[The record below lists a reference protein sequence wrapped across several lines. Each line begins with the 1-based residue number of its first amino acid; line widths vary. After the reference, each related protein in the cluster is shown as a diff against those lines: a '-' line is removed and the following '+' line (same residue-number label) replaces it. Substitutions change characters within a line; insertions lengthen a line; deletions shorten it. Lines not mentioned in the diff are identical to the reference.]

1 MENYKIKA
9 LWAKKKEED
18 GSFYWLPLL
27 QHLKDTKNVTNF
39 LWEHWLSEGQRE
51 IVNSSLEL
59 KDNEFLEGN
68 ELALLLALTHDIGKA
83 TPAFQTKKAF
93 TNSRDLDLELLEKLE
108 SRGFKEIYSLSLP
121 SANKSHHS
129 IAGQYLLSQHGVKE
143 DFATIVGAH
152 HGKPVQSIKDVE
164 EQAYYP
170 TNYYQVEDKHSPL
183 YQNWQTIQEELF
195 TWALEEANFQSVDA
209 IPSIKQ
215 PAQVI
220 LLGLLIM
227 ADWIASN
234 EEYFPLLS
242 LDEEEIFDQESRFVE
257 GISKWRKTTNWEPEY
272 LPDWDELYEK
282 RFGFKPRNVQ
292 SVLTQVIA
300 DADEPGIVI
309 LEAPMGLGKT
319 EAALVVAE
327 QLANKSGRSGIFFGL
342 PTQATSNGIF
352 GRIEEWL
359 TNIVDEMNEEGLS
372 SNLSIHLVHGK
383 AALNKEFTKLPRGN
397 TVNFDD
403 ITNGS
408 VIINDWF
415 SGKKKTALD
424 DFVVGTVDQFLMVS
438 LKQKHLALR
447 HLGFSKKVVIIDEV
461 HAYDAYMS
469 QYLLEAVEWM
479 GAYRVPVIILSAT
492 LPSKQ
497 REALLKSYLHGMGVK
512 WKTIKNKDTLDTDAY
527 PLITYN
533 DGCEI
538 HQVKEFNEE
547 TSKTVHV
554 QPLAEDNLLSTVKE
568 AIEDG
573 GVVGIIVNT
582 VKRAQELGKIYEE
595 VFGEEIVDL
604 LHSNFISTERIKK
617 EQKLL
622 REIGKN
628 AKRPFRKIIIGTQV
642 IEQSLDIDFDV
653 MISDL
658 APMDLLIQR
667 IGRLHR
673 HSITRPKKHEEAKLY
688 VLGTNPNLEFEK
700 GSSFVY
706 GDYLLA
712 RTQGFLPSQIALPND
727 ISPLVQKVYNFEEG
741 LEFEKEELYQ
751 KYQVAKKEH
760 NDKVESKKN
769 KADIF
774 KIGPPLLK
782 TYKHRSNSLIG
793 WLANTHPDDSEERA
807 YAQVRDIEDTIEVI
821 ALKKVDEGYS
831 LFTDNK
837 ELSQLIDN
845 PSIARKIAQNTIRL
859 PVSLSKSYNVD
870 STIRELEKYNLKY
883 LASWQKTLWLKGSLG
898 IVFDENN
905 EFILNG
911 YKLFYD
917 EKYGIKTERIKQT

>member
-1 MENYKIKA
+1 MKDRINC
-9 LWAKKKEED
+9 LWAKKKEEND
-18 GSFYWLPLL
+18 LFYWLPLK
-27 QHLKDTKNVTNF
+27 QHLIDTKNVINF
-39 LWEHWLSEGQRE
+39 LWEHWLNEGQRE
-51 IVNSSLEL
+51 IIYSSLEL
-59 KDNEFLEGN
+59 KNNSIPDGK
-68 ELALLLALTHDIGKA
+68 ELSSFLALTHDIGKA

-93 TNSRDLDLELLEKLE
+93 TNSRDLDLELLERLE
-108 SRGFKEIYSLSLP
+108 SSGFKEIYSLNLP

-129 IAGQYLLSQHGVKE
+129 IAGQYLLSLYGIKE
-143 DFATIVGAH
+143 DFATIIGAH
-152 HGKPVQSIKDVE
+152 HGKPVQTIKDVE
-164 EQAYYP
+164 EQAFYP
-170 TNYYQVEDKHSPL
+170 TNYYQVEDVSSAL
-183 YQNWQTIQEELF
+183 YQNWQDIQKELF
-195 TWALEEANFQSVDA
+195 NWALEETNFKTVED
-209 IPSIKQ
+209 IPTIKQ

-234 EEYFPLLS
+234 EDYFPLLP
-242 LDEEEIFDQESRFVE
+242 LDEKEISNQESRFME
-257 GISKWRKTTNWEPEY
+257 GITKWQKTTNWEPEY
-272 LPDWDELYEK
+272 LPDWNDLYEK

-300 DADEPGIVI
+300 ELDEPGIII

-319 EAALVVAE
+319 EAALVASE
-327 QLANKSGRSGIFFGL
+327 QLAYKTGRSGVFFGL

-352 GRIEEWL
+352 GRIEGWL
-359 TNIVDEMNEEGLS
+359 KNIVEEMNEVGMP

-383 AALNKEFTKLPRGN
+383 AALNKEFMKIPRGN
-397 TVNFDD
+397 SINLDD
-403 ITNGS
+403 LANGS

-424 DFVVGTVDQFLMVS
+424 DFVVGTVDQFLMLS

-469 QYLLEAVEWM
+469 QYLLEAIEWM
-479 GAYRVPVIILSAT
+479 GAYRVPVVILSAT

-497 REALLKSYLHGMGVK
+497 REALLKSYLHGMGIK
-512 WKTIKNKDTLDTDAY
+512 WKTVENRDTLNTDVY

-533 DGCEI
+533 DGFEVHQMKKFKKEAQKSVEI
-538 HQVKEFNEE
+538 K
-547 TSKTVHV
+547 
-554 QPLAEDNLLSTVKE
+554 PLSEDNLLSTVTT
-568 AIEDG
+568 AIQDG

-582 VKRAQELGKIYEE
+582 VKRAQEIGEAYEAI
-595 VFGEEIVDL
+595 FGEGVVEL
-604 LHSNFISTERIKK
+604 LHSNFIATERIRK

-622 REIGKN
+622 KEIGKN
-628 AKRPFRKIIIGTQV
+628 AKRPFKKIIIGTQV

-673 HSITRPKKHEEAKLY
+673 HPIMRPKKHREALLY
-688 VLGTNPNLEFEK
+688 VLGTSDELEFEK

-712 RTQGFLPSQIALPND
+712 RTQAFLPKQMILPND
-727 ISPLVQKVYNFEEG
+727 ISPLVQKVYSFEND
-741 LEFEKEELYQ
+741 LEFEEENLYQ
-751 KYQVAKKEH
+751 KYQIAKKEH
-760 NDKVESKKN
+760 NNKVDSKKN

-774 KIGPPLLK
+774 KIEPPLLK
-782 TYKHRSNSLIG
+782 TYRHRSNSLIG

-821 ALKKVDEGYS
+821 ALKKVGDGYS
-831 LFTDNK
+831 LFSEEQD
-837 ELSQLIDN
+837 LSEQIEN
-845 PSIARKIAQNTIRL
+845 TFIAKKIARNSIRL

-870 STIRELEKYNLKY
+870 ATIKELEKYNLKH
-883 LASWQKTLWLKGSLG
+883 LASWQKTLWLKGALG
-898 IVFDENN
+898 IIFDENN
-905 EFILNG
+905 EFFLNG
-911 YKLFYD
+911 YKLIYD
-917 EKYGIKTERIKQT
+917 EKYGIKTERMK

>member
-1 MENYKIKA
+1 M
-9 LWAKKKEED
+9 
-18 GSFYWLPLL
+18 
-27 QHLKDTKNVTNF
+27 
-39 LWEHWLSEGQRE
+39 
-51 IVNSSLEL
+51 
-59 KDNEFLEGN
+59 
-68 ELALLLALTHDIGKA
+68 
-83 TPAFQTKKAF
+83 
-93 TNSRDLDLELLEKLE
+93 
-108 SRGFKEIYSLSLP
+108 
-121 SANKSHHS
+121 
-129 IAGQYLLSQHGVKE
+129 
-143 DFATIVGAH
+143 
-152 HGKPVQSIKDVE
+152 
-164 EQAYYP
+164 
-170 TNYYQVEDKHSPL
+170 
-183 YQNWQTIQEELF
+183 F

-209 IPSIKQ
+209 ISSIKQ

-242 LDEEEIFDQESRFVE
+242 LDEEEILDQESRFFE
-257 GISKWRKTTNWEPEY
+257 GITKWRKTTTWEPEY

-319 EAALVVAE
+319 EAALVAAE

-352 GRIEEWL
+352 GRIEGWL

-397 TVNFDD
+397 AVNFDD

-512 WKTIKNKDTLDTDAY
+512 WKAIKNRDTLDTDAY

-538 HQVKEFNEE
+538 HQVKEFNKE
-547 TSKTVHV
+547 TPKTVYV

-568 AIEDG
+568 VIEDG

-622 REIGKN
+622 KEIGKN
-628 AKRPFRKIIIGTQV
+628 SKRPFRKIIIGTQV

-673 HSITRPKKHEEAKLY
+673 HSITRPKKHEGAKLY
-688 VLGTNPNLEFEK
+688 VLGANPNLEFEK

-727 ISPLVQKVYNFEEG
+727 ISPLVQKVYNFEED

-769 KADIF
+769 KADVF

-782 TYKHRSNSLIG
+782 TYRHRSNSLIG

-898 IVFDENN
+898 IIFDENN

-917 EKYGIKTERIKQT
+917 KKYGIKTERIKQT